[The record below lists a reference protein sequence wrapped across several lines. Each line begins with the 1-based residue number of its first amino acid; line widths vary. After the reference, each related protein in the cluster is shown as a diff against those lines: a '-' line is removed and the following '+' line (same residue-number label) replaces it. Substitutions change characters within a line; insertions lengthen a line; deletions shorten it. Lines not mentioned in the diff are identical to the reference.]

1 MSREPRL
8 PPVPPLPK
16 PITIHLTAVYQ
27 TAAALLREL
36 SRAVN
41 RGATKLRSES
51 GLPVGTRF
59 TLGLVTEALR
69 APVEVA
75 GVVTA
80 NTRKGRGFEMLLR
93 YDFDPV
99 QSRRLLDSVLALA
112 RHEEHVR
119 RPRREARVPLALGV
133 EAGGLRGVATAIE
146 NLSRRGCRLELRGV
160 QVPALQ
166 AGDRLRMALSG
177 RGRGPRVDLTLEV
190 RWVRSTRTRKDR
202 RLLIGAAFVEL
213 GTRARARLHSI
224 LKLQDL
230 RPTIRL
236 RVLAQTRRPA

>member
-1 MSREPRL
+1 
-8 PPVPPLPK
+8 
-16 PITIHLTAVYQ
+16 
-27 TAAALLREL
+27 
-36 SRAVN
+36 
-41 RGATKLRSES
+41 
-51 GLPVGTRF
+51 
-59 TLGLVTEALR
+59 
-69 APVEVA
+69 
-75 GVVTA
+75 
-80 NTRKGRGFEMLLR
+80 MLLR

-119 RPRREARVPLALGV
+119 RPRRESRVPLALRV

-160 QVPALQ
+160 HVPALQ